1 MKTTAWIKNVNR
13 DTGTFF
19 ACKQKLT
26 GADLDLELT
35 RIDREK
41 TKLHCTKMLKDDL
54 LKRASSNHIYI
65 MKPFCMKQQCFLNIQ
80 PFIGTYGVVGHMFQ
94 SQCPVQLEH
103 HSPECSKDV
112 ARPNY
117 SKHF

>member
-41 TKLHCTKMLKDDL
+41 TKVHGSISIYDFHNHQHVNNTPCLYLH
-54 LKRASSNHIYI
+54 
-65 MKPFCMKQQCFLNIQ
+65 
-80 PFIGTYGVVGHMFQ
+80 V
-94 SQCPVQLEH
+94 
-103 HSPECSKDV
+103 
-112 ARPNY
+112 
-117 SKHF
+117 